1 MQTNTILLILIAL
14 ILSISVAFFQYFF
27 KEKRKDKIQVVLFIL
42 KSFSLFLLL
51 LLFINPTIKQ
61 TELQNIKPKLSLL
74 IDDSQSI
81 TFFQQQ
87 KSIQDYIAK
96 LSNDKQLNEKFDI
109 KEFLFNSDV
118 RVKDSFTFKGSNTN
132 TFRAL
137 EQVGDLYKNN
147 ISIVVLLSD
156 GNQTIGNDYNFINS
170 NQNIYPVVFG
180 DTTKYRDLK
189 ITQLNVNKYSY
200 IKNKFPVEVLINYEG
215 KETVSS
221 RLNIYK
227 KGKVVFSKNFKFSE
241 SDNSKSI
248 TTNLT
253 SSEKGLQYYTA
264 SILKIEGEKNTKNN
278 TKTFSV
284 EVIDEQTKVL
294 LLTSVLHPDIGALKK
309 AIESN
314 KQRSLDI
321 FTIDDFNGQLN
332 NYQLVVLFGVNNR
345 FNNVVNEIKKH
356 NSNYILVS
364 GPNSDWNFI
373 NQQQL
378 GFQKNAINQTENFG
392 AILNNGFLTFSQK
405 DIGFNQFPPLLDK
418 FGEVV
423 ISKEHQ
429 TLLHQN
435 INGLETKQPLLVT
448 FEENSKKTAVLFGQG
463 IWKWRANSF
472 LSTNSF
478 QDFDVFIGNLIQ
490 YIASNKKRD
499 RLEVNTE
506 RLIPA
511 NSKVIISA
519 FYTDQNFKFDN
530 RASLEVTITNTET
543 QEELKSP
550 FSLINNSYQTE
561 IENLPSGDYQY
572 KVAVLGQN
580 INKYG
585 KFKITDFLIEEQF
598 TRANTEKLLKL
609 ADRTGGKLY
618 YKSQFKDLKEEL
630 LTNTSYYTIQK
641 SITKEKNLIDWRWI
655 LFIVISLF
663 SAEWFIRKYHGK
675 I

>member
-14 ILSISVAFFQYFF
+14 ILSVSVAFFQYFF

-51 LLFINPTIKQ
+51 LLFINPIIKQ

-81 TFFQQQ
+81 SFFKEQ
-87 KSIQDYIAK
+87 KSMQDIIAK
-96 LSNDKQLNEKFDI
+96 LADDKEINEKFDI
-109 KEFLFNSDV
+109 KEFLFKSDV
-118 RVKDSFTFKGSNTN
+118 KLKDSVTFTGVNTN
-132 TFRAL
+132 IYKGL
-137 EQVGDLYKNN
+137 KLVNNLYKDYV
-147 ISIVVLLSD
+147 SPVVLLSD

-180 DTTKYRDLK
+180 DTTKYKDLK

-227 KGKVVFSKNFKFSE
+227 KGKVVFSKRLKFSE
-241 SDNSKSI
+241 ANNSKSI

-309 AIESN
+309 AVESN

-321 FTIDDFNGQLN
+321 FKIDDFNGQLN
-332 NYQLVVLFGVNNR
+332 NYQLVVLFEVNKK
-345 FNNVVNEIKKH
+345 FNNVINEIKKQ

-418 FGEVV
+418 FGEVE

-429 TLLHQN
+429 TLLYQN

-448 FEENSKKTAVLFGQG
+448 FEENSQKTAVLFGQG

-511 NSKVIISA
+511 NSKVILSA

-561 IENLPSGDYQY
+561 IESLPSGDYQY

-598 TRANTEKLLKL
+598 TRANTEKLLQL

-618 YKSQFKDLKEEL
+618 HKNQFKNLKEEL

-655 LFIVISLF
+655 LCIVISLF